1 MEQYTDTTNMTI
13 LTTSTETTTTSI
25 ATAKQQSQVPL
36 LLPGNHFHSDD
47 PAINLINAVSTITAL
62 ATTLNPPRAACDPL
76 P

>member
-47 PAINLINAVSTITAL
+47 PAINIANNLTNL
-62 ATTLNPPRAACDPL
+62 ATTIATIIIVLATA
-76 P
+76 